1 MTQSK
6 LVKML
11 KIFLVQTAGMVIRK
25 NREVKNSCGIEE
37 RSVSGNCKDD
47 FVKKYGRY
55 REVKVD

>member
-1 MTQSK
+1 
-6 LVKML
+6 ML
-11 KIFLVQTAGMVIRK
+11 KIFLVQTAGMVVRK